1 MINLSKTDSFVLWNE
16 NLPDKMNWAL
26 NALYLESWSLNQL
39 VGEFT
44 LKRIR
49 YIHDFAISNAKE
61 IYVEILGWF
70 YDNSVDDLIF
80 EISNSSEKEL
90 YSKYLNW
97 EFQKDF
103 NGKNPQKEWFL
114 LLYYLAFY
122 YITKF
127 FVWRDKLNEEFKTKV
142 NVVDLFGS
150 SLWNQ
155 LIETTNKLI
164 KKENF
169 QNEEDEEFASNLLLR
184 MLAII
189 VTQASPENR
198 TEISYLLKHI
208 ESFRIKTPKTSIYKL
223 MRWIKY
229 WKIMKD
235 NGVLE
240 DWVWLL
246 LEAESMEQL
255 QAISR
260 LAVNTI
266 PKENISKVSDKWVLN
281 AQFDNPHTVD
291 WMIPFINLWIKQ
303 AENNISLWEMML
315 KCSSQKERDSIMQQ
329 LFKDEVI
336 IDSTDL
342 DEKQNTK
349 LICRDYEKLFETFMK
364 SYNVNH
370 STYRISQI
378 ISVIWTL
385 LDYNDLEDGFIND
398 SVDAKIKTFLEF
410 QICSWVQDTFTEISQ
425 MWKSYFTNL
434 NRTKSNV
441 GKKYDTNFE
450 NCVDKLDFQEL
461 IKKSIINFIKD
472 KAIDKKS
479 KTWIIIA
486 KTSKEILDCLQF
498 DGK

>member
-1 MINLSKTDSFVLWNE
+1 
-16 NLPDKMNWAL
+16 
-26 NALYLESWSLNQL
+26 
-39 VGEFT
+39 
-44 LKRIR
+44 
-49 YIHDFAISNAKE
+49 
-61 IYVEILGWF
+61 
-70 YDNSVDDLIF
+70 
-80 EISNSSEKEL
+80 SNSSEKEL
-90 YSKYLNW
+90 YSKYLNG

-103 NGKNPQKEWFL
+103 NGKNPQKEGFL

-142 NVVDLFGS
+142 NVVELFGS
-150 SLWNQ
+150 SLGNQ

-189 VTQASPENR
+189 VTQASLENR

-223 MRWIKY
+223 MRGIKY

-240 DWVWLL
+240 DGVGLL
-246 LEAESMEQL
+246 LEADSMEQL

-266 PKENISKVSDKWVLN
+266 PKDNISKISDKGVLN
-281 AQFDNPHTVD
+281 ALFDNPHTVD
-291 WMIPFINLWIKQ
+291 GMIPFLNLGIKK
-303 AENNISLWEMML
+303 AENNISLGEMML
-315 KCSSQKERDSIMQQ
+315 KCSSQKERDSIIQK
-329 LFKDEVI
+329 LFKDEII

-342 DEKQNTK
+342 DDKQNN
-349 LICRDYEKLFETFMK
+349 LLVCNDYKKLFDGFMK
-364 SYNVNH
+364 AYNVNH

-378 ISVIWTL
+378 ISVVGTL
-385 LDYNDLEDGFIND
+385 LDYNDLEDGYINNTID
-398 SVDAKIKTFLEF
+398 ERIKNFLEF
-410 QICSWVQDTFTEISQ
+410 QICTGVQETYNEISQ

-434 NRTKSNV
+434 NRSKSNI

-450 NCVDKLDFQEL
+450 NSIDKEQFQDI
-461 IKKSIINFIKD
+461 IKLSIISFIKD
-472 KAIDKKS
+472 KSIDKRS
-479 KTWIIIA
+479 KTGAIIE

>member
-1 MINLSKTDSFVLWNE
+1 MINLSKSDSFVLWNE
-16 NLPDKMNWAL
+16 KLPDKMNWAL

-61 IYVEILGWF
+61 IYAEILGWF
-70 YDNSVDDLIF
+70 YDNSIDDLIF
-80 EISNSSEKEL
+80 EISNSWEKEL

-103 NGKNPQKEWFL
+103 NGQNPQKEWFL

-122 YITKF
+122 YISKF

-142 NVVDLFGS
+142 NVVELFGS
-150 SLWNQ
+150 NLGNQ
-155 LIETTNKLI
+155 IIETTNKLI

-169 QNEEDEEFASNLLLR
+169 QNEDDEEFASNLLLR

-189 VTQASPENR
+189 VTQASSENR
-198 TEISYLLKHI
+198 TEIIYLLKHI
-208 ESFRIKTPKTSIYKL
+208 ESFRIKTPKTSILKL

-235 NGVLE
+235 YWVLE
-240 DWVWLL
+240 DWVGLL
-246 LEAESMEQL
+246 LEADSMEQL
-255 QAISR
+255 QGISR
-260 LAVNTI
+260 LALNTI

-291 WMIPFINLWIKQ
+291 WMIPFLNLWIKQ
-303 AENNISLWEMML
+303 ANNNSLWEMML
-315 KCSSQKERDSIMQQ
+315 KCSSHKERDFIMNQ
-329 LFKDEVI
+329 LFKEEI
-336 IDSTDL
+336 IQDSKQL
-342 DEKQNTK
+342 DDKQNTT
-349 LICRDYEKLFETFMK
+349 LICTDYNKLFDIFMK

-398 SVDAKIKTFLEF
+398 TIDAKIKSFLEF
-410 QICSWVQDTFTEISQ
+410 QICTWVQETYNEISQ

-434 NRTKSNV
+434 NRTKSNLW
-441 GKKYDTNFE
+441 KKYDTNFE
-450 NCVDKLDFQEL
+450 SSVNKEEFQEL
-461 IKKSIINFIKD
+461 IKKSIISFIKE
-472 KAIDKKS
+472 KSIDKKS
-479 KTWIIIA
+479 KTWKIIE